1 VIAVLEM
8 EASVTIH
15 AKAGGSDTAS
25 TLP

>member
-15 AKAGGSDTAS
+15 AKAGASDTAS